1 MTSVNTK
8 IADAAIG
15 HQVDLLRVEAG
26 LRRDVLTLMQALSG
40 DLAATL
46 AKAGEWDAESIP
58 LKLKRLQGLK
68 GQTDGLIGDLY
79 AKLETDTLTE
89 MKDAATFA
97 AQWAPQAINAAVG
110 VDIAAITLTPQLLNN
125 LVKNT
130 LVEGAPSA
138 QWWSRQSD
146 SLKMD
151 FSREMRMGILQ
162 GENLG
167 DLTRRIRG
175 RKENGYA
182 DGLLP
187 PAADAGRGGS
197 RTARAATT
205 KATRAAEGLALTSVQ
220 QVMSDA
226 RMEAYQ
232 QNADIIKGVQ
242 QLSTLDGRTSATC
255 RGLDHAARALD
266 GSPLPGLPLLPSGG
280 PPWHWRCRSVLIP
293 LTKSWAE
300 LGIKGQKEIPPGT
313 RASMD
318 GQVPE
323 TMDYGTWLKSKPEA
337 FQKEV
342 LGKGRFELWRDG
354 KADLKDM
361 VDQRGRP
368 VKVRELASV
377 QAPPPKPQYVPQKD
391 VAAAAKYAMDN
402 NLADVARYKGADIAV
417 ANAWNQSIFDHLQE
431 FPELRPNFKFI
442 GTTQEA
448 QRYFVE
454 EYMDKYLRPH
464 YGSIYTEEQLLKN
477 ARKQAGKTP
486 GNVMAYSYG
495 DKYRKGIAVNSKYAA
510 DFAQFEATTKR
521 CVDTGFHPVGAEHV
535 KSVVDHEVAHQLDA
549 LLGIRNNPKLAQII
563 ANHTANG
570 DTVEKLVS
578 KYAKESTG
586 ELIAEAWSEYRNNPF
601 PRSLSSE
608 IAKLIQD
615 EYTIQ
620 YGGITP

>member
-368 VKVRELASV
+368 VKVRELNSTADGAMVAGMKPRIKSV
-377 QAPPPKPQYVPQKD
+377 STD
-391 VAAAAKYAMDN
+391 
-402 NLADVARYKGADIAV
+402 
-417 ANAWNQSIFDHLQE
+417 
-431 FPELRPNFKFI
+431 
-442 GTTQEA
+442 
-448 QRYFVE
+448 
-454 EYMDKYLRPH
+454 
-464 YGSIYTEEQLLKN
+464 YGSWAKEVL
-477 ARKQAGKTP
+477 ASAGPRDRFVTLGTMRQKEIDVLESF
-486 GNVMAYSYG
+486 GV
-495 DKYRKGIAVNSKYAA
+495 K
-510 DFAQFEATTKR
+510 
-521 CVDTGFHPVGAEHV
+521 PVG
-535 KSVVDHEVAHQLDA
+535 VDIVLGDRLVNGPKAKRHMDA
-549 LLGIRNNPKLAQII
+549 GNAL
-563 ANHTANG
+563 T
-570 DTVEKLVS
+570 
-578 KYAKESTG
+578 
-586 ELIAEAWSEYRNNPF
+586 SEEWD
-601 PRSLSSE
+601 SLSSMMLE
-608 IAKLIQD
+608 SKVARDTTDNKLLYILPSLTD
-615 EYTIQ
+615 ERVIKVVVESGVFNSKLKKDVNQVNTVFKINGQALEDETRYERIR
-620 YGGITP
+620 

>member
-26 LRRDVLTLMQALSG
+26 LRRDVLTLMQTLSG

-46 AKAGEWDAESIP
+46 AKAGEWDVESIP
-58 LKLKRLQGLK
+58 RKLKRLQGLK

-79 AKLETDTLTE
+79 AKLESDTLTE
-89 MKDAATFA
+89 MKDAATYA

-110 VDIAAITLTPQLLNN
+110 VDIASITLTPQLLNN

-130 LVEGAPSA
+130 LVEGAPSS

-187 PAADAGRGGS
+187 PAADAAGKIS
-197 RTARAATT
+197 RQAST

-318 GQVPE
+318 GQVPDS
-323 TMDYGTWLKSKPEA
+323 MDYGTWLKGKPEA

-368 VKVRELASV
+368 VKVRELVQIEPKIPATANIMPAYQFTQSTQELNRLFTNAFTGAPDTYQQIVSNAAKDLTITEVQRSKDIGYLYRTISASTKMSLEDIRHEYGHYV
-377 QAPPPKPQYVPQKD
+377 SDYPLNNGGDSLCHTAKFSGTMLKEAKTLSSLPKPQKESIINALISDTFSQEYSLSDLFSAVSNTK
-391 VAAAAKYAMDN
+391 VEGNGGHSLGYF
-402 NLADVARYKGADIAV
+402 AR
-417 ANAWNQSIFDHLQE
+417 
-431 FPELRPNFKFI
+431 
-442 GTTQEA
+442 
-448 QRYFVE
+448 
-454 EYMDKYLRPH
+454 
-464 YGSIYTEEQLLKN
+464 
-477 ARKQAGKTP
+477 P
-486 GNVMAYSYG
+486 GNRQEEAFANLFAIFSA
-495 DKYRKGIAVNSKYAA
+495 DKNEVIAFARLHLPDLTAA
-510 DFAQFEATTKR
+510 FEEIIK
-521 CVDTGFHPVGAEHV
+521 E
-535 KSVVDHEVAHQLDA
+535 
-549 LLGIRNNPKLAQII
+549 LA
-563 ANHTANG
+563 
-570 DTVEKLVS
+570 
-578 KYAKESTG
+578 
-586 ELIAEAWSEYRNNPF
+586 
-601 PRSLSSE
+601 
-608 IAKLIQD
+608 
-615 EYTIQ
+615 
-620 YGGITP
+620 